1 MSFSLEAGYIP
12 ASIEDL
18 MALVRENINT
28 EFEDQLDTPFTA
40 ETFLGTNFYKFFYA
54 LIQKLQ
60 LNEVKTSE
68 IVLKLQQ
75 YFDVTNELI
84 TRPNTT
90 HPGLLDI
97 FTAAGYVVSTKK
109 PIEADAGKLY
119 LCADVDD
126 GADDYAS
133 VKLEINT
140 ILKDSVAAGIV
151 TMGTETSTIAI
162 SNAQSFDW
170 KFYLPD
176 EHPIELR
183 LTLDIS
189 DNNQFAPLTDDAVRQ
204 LLFDNINARYRLGL
218 NFEPQRYFSVV
229 DAPWAASVLLEYSL
243 DGISWLDDI
252 YVANFDDKLTF
263 VLGDISVVNT

>member
-1 MSFSLEAGYIP
+1 MSFSADSGYIP
-12 ASIEDL
+12 STIADL
-18 MALVRENINT
+18 MSLVREGVNQQFSKT
-28 EFEDQLDTPFTA
+28 YDA
-40 ETFLGTNFYKFFYA
+40 ETFVGTNFYKYFYA
-54 LIQKLQ
+54 LIQRLQ
-60 LNEVKTSE
+60 ENEVKTAE
-68 IVLKLQQ
+68 IVLRLQQ

-97 FTAAGYVVSTKK
+97 FEEAGYVVSTKK
-109 PIEADAGKLY
+109 PAEADAGKLY

-126 GADDYAS
+126 SADDYAA

-140 ILKDSVAAGIV
+140 ILKNSVVAGIV
-151 TMGTETSTIAI
+151 TMGTESSTIAL

-176 EHPIELR
+176 LHPILLK

-189 DNNQFAPLTDDAVRQ
+189 ENNQFAPLTDAAVAQ
-204 LLFDNINARYRLGL
+204 ILFNNLQARYRLGL

-243 DGISWLDDI
+243 DDGETWLDDI
-252 YVANFDDKLTF
+252 YVANFDDKLTYA
-263 VLGDISVVNT
+263 LGDISVVNA